1 MKDLTYDQLIELAPK
16 DRPFQIEVEF
26 IDIANPISK
35 IDKIIYWAMYD
46 ITKTEPFVV
55 QDGYRL
61 FKEEYRKKR
70 YTLIDPKYQKPEV
83 LKVGQKVKIMESAKD
98 VGYYRASKNSKE
110 ITNQIGELNII
121 DRVLDDDYGIYYETK
136 KGYRFPHYCVQPVE
150 EEEVQEIPELENTL
164 EQLDN
169 LVSKA
174 QDIISKYKK

>member
-1 MKDLTYDQLIELAPK
+1 MKNLTYSQLIELAPK

-70 YTLIDPKYQKPEV
+70 YTLIDPRYQRPEV
-83 LKVGQKVKIMESAKD
+83 LKAGQKVRIIED
-98 VGYYRASKNSKE
+98 NE
-110 ITNQIGELNII
+110 ITNTGTIYWVYDNLHKGLCYDVEIDNKQHII
-121 DRVLDDDYGIYYETK
+121 TK
-136 KGYRFPHYCVQPVE
+136 FPHYCVMPVE
-150 EEEVQEIPELENTL
+150 EEEEQEIPELENTL